1 MVLQGSTRFWFLL
14 QRNRHES
21 EFQTVVLSAQTPLV
35 ALAEG
40 SVPYSAA
47 VADHFPGLMAL
58 FFLAGTTAHMPRAP
72 LLIFNCGGIGDQNNE

>member
-1 MVLQGSTRFWFLL
+1 MVLQGSTSFWFLL

-21 EFQTVVLSAQTPLV
+21 EFQTVVLNAQTPLL

-47 VADHFPGLMAL
+47 VADHFPGRTAL
-58 FFLAGTTAHMPRAP
+58 FFLAGTTAHICPGLHRSFSIAV
-72 LLIFNCGGIGDQNNE
+72 G